1 MMRQPNRAFDL
12 ARIERR
18 PIRQYPIEMGIVAAN
33 AAVPAAPETVNQDAY
48 AAWLFRIKPADPAAM
63 DALLDARGYQ
73 AVIGD

>member
-1 MMRQPNRAFDL
+1 MAAPRDRRHDHRRDHRPRAGG
-12 ARIERR
+12 E
-18 PIRQYPIEMGIVAAN
+18 IVARN
-33 AAVPAAPETVNQDAY
+33 DAVPSAPETVNQDAY